1 MKRRTK
7 INPGDLVRST
17 VPGSLLLAYKIER
30 FDDSQSSHNWRWSP
44 GLTEVD
50 DRPSFVVSCLDDG
63 SLVLAYSDFCCAPH
77 GHRMGCKRRS

>member
-7 INPGDLVRST
+7 INPGDLVKST
-17 VPGSLLLAYKIER
+17 VPGSLLLAHQIER
-30 FDDSQSSHNWRWSP
+30 RDNALVNNWGWRP
-44 GLTEVD
+44 CLIEVD